1 LKARWTALRPA
12 DTPLDAT
19 MPPKPT
25 ARPYRADLS
34 QPRPVL
40 RALLS
45 LLALLVVLLAAW
57 WFYSRPATPDAF
69 YVAPDDVPARPGALL
84 RSEPF
89 TRGVPAGAHAWRI
102 LYTTTRDAGAPAIAS
117 AIASAIVVV
126 PAAPAATP
134 RPVVAWTHG
143 TTGVMPGCA
152 PSLLDAPFANVP
164 AFEPAL
170 REGWAIVATDYAG
183 LGTQGPHPYLIG
195 DGQARSALDAVRAAR
210 ALPDAALGAVTVV
223 WGHSQG
229 GNAALWSAIRAPGY
243 APDAGV
249 VAVAAVAPASDLRA
263 MIRRI
268 ADAPVGRI
276 MTSYVLQAYA
286 AHYDDV
292 DFDAYTRPEARWL
305 ARDMAGRCLAGRQ
318 SLLSV
323 AEAMAAGG
331 SIFARDPAGGAL
343 GERLAQNTPD
353 AGIGVPVLLAQ
364 GDADDLV
371 LADVQRAFAARRCV
385 DGQAIDYRRY
395 PGRDHLSVV
404 APDSPL
410 TADLM
415 AWTRDRFA
423 GEPTPEACTG
433 LDAPR

>member
-1 LKARWTALRPA
+1 
-12 DTPLDAT
+12 
-19 MPPKPT
+19 MPPNPP
-25 ARPYRADLS
+25 ARPHRADAGE
-34 QPRPVL
+34 RPIR
-40 RALLS
+40 RAVLS
-45 LLALLVVLLAAW
+45 LLALVVVLLAGW
-57 WFYSRPATPDAF
+57 WFYSRPVVPDAF
-69 YVAPDDVPARPGALL
+69 YAPPDDVPARPGALL

-89 TRGVPAGAHAWRI
+89 IRGVPAGAQAWRI
-102 LYTTTRDAGAPAIAS
+102 LYTTTRDAGAP

-170 REGWAIVATDYAG
+170 REGWAIVATDYVG
-183 LGTQGPHPYLIG
+183 QGTPGPHPYLIG
-195 DGQARSALDAVRAAR
+195 EGQARSALDAVRAAR
-210 ALPDAALGAVTVV
+210 ALPDATLGSVTVV

-229 GNAALWSAIRAPGY
+229 GNAALWTAIRAPGY

-318 SLLSV
+318 ALLSV
-323 AEAMAAGG
+323 AEAMVAGG
-331 SIFARDPAGGAL
+331 SIFARDPAGGPL

-353 AGIGVPVLLAQ
+353 APIGVPVLLAQ

-371 LADVQRAFAARRCV
+371 LPDVQRAFAARRCAA
-385 DGQAIDYRRY
+385 GQAIDYRRY

-404 APDSPL
+404 APDSPY
-410 TADLM
+410 TADLV

-423 GEPTPEACTG
+423 GTPAPATCTG
-433 LDAPR
+433 LDAPP

>member
-1 LKARWTALRPA
+1 MQT
-12 DTPLDAT
+12 
-19 MPPKPT
+19 KPT
-25 ARPYRADLS
+25 ARPLRADARL
-34 QPRPVL
+34 PRSL
-40 RALLS
+40 RRALLS
-45 LLALLVVLLAAW
+45 LLALIVVLLAAW
-57 WFYSRPATPDAF
+57 WFYSRPVAPEAF
-69 YVAPDDVPARPGALL
+69 YVPPDDVPARPGALL

-89 TRGVPAGAHAWRI
+89 TRGVPARAQAWRI
-102 LYTTTRDAGAPAIAS
+102 LYTTTRDAGAP

-170 REGWAIVATDYAG
+170 AAGWAIVATDYVG
-183 LGTQGPHPYLIG
+183 QGTPGPHPYLIG
-195 DGQARSALDAVRAAR
+195 EGQARSALDAVRAAR
-210 ALPDAALGAVTVV
+210 AVESAALGAVTVV

-229 GNAALWSAIRAPGY
+229 GNAALWTAIRAPGY

-276 MTSYVLQAYA
+276 MTSYVLQAYD

-353 AGIGVPVLLAQ
+353 ARIGVPVLLAQ

-371 LADVQRAFAARRCV
+371 LPDVQRAFVARRCAA
-385 DGQAIDYRRY
+385 GQAIDYRRY

-404 APDSPL
+404 APDSPY

-423 GEPTPEACTG
+423 GKPAPATCSG
-433 LDAPR
+433 LDAR